1 MDKFNEFLNG
11 TTSESNLIPII
22 FEVKEKETSLSRKEL
37 YAIIKDEIR
46 IFDMYNDETDNG
58 VDVIKPSAADKFK
71 IINDS
76 VYAISHDEIDLSD
89 ADIVDIGVDLLQMVL
104 LAIYDDSIKSDLH
117 FDGLSDAEIKAYLDK
132 TKSDADGIKK
142 SLTGIIGDADKT
154 AAFIKLRLKEIA
166 AANDGGGVDE

>member
-1 MDKFNEFLNG
+1 ME
-11 TTSESNLIPII
+11 
-22 FEVKEKETSLSRKEL
+22 
-37 YAIIKDEIR
+37 
-46 IFDMYNDETDNG
+46 
-58 VDVIKPSAADKFK
+58 IKPDTAKKFE

-166 AANDGGGVDE
+166 AANDGGAGNG